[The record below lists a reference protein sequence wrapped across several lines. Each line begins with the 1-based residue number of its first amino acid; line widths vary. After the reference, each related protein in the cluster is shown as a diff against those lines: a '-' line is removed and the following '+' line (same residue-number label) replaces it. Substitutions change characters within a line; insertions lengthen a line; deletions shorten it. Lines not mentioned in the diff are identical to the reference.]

1 MKTRTRVTRQTHPR
15 RKNNLGTE
23 RKLPIGERQVG
34 VRLAFRRPGSFKI
47 QFVMEAEP
55 FEMEYIAGWLK
66 WQMSP
71 EQLEHRHPDL
81 SKEWSTEIANGAE
94 TWFYR
99 SPAEFWEGM
108 CGREGIAL
116 VKDGKVIKADC
127 TAMN

>member
-1 MKTRTRVTRQTHPR
+1 MLFIFRGRPLFPSSPYYVREK
-15 RKNNLGTE
+15 KGKGGTSIAGQD
-23 RKLPIGERQVG
+23 P
-34 VRLAFRRPGSFKI
+34 LASPGILDYSV
-47 QFVMEAEP
+47 VMEAEP

-116 VKDGKVIKADC
+116 VKDGEVPDDHLSV
-127 TAMN
+127 MN

>member
-1 MKTRTRVTRQTHPR
+1 M
-15 RKNNLGTE
+15 LG
-23 RKLPIGERQVG
+23 GAS
-34 VRLAFRRPGSFKI
+34 VREDQLACPGILDYS
-47 QFVMEAEP
+47 VAMEAEP

-81 SKEWSTEIANGAE
+81 SKEWVEEIANGAE
-94 TWFYR
+94 AWFYR
-99 SPAEFWEGM
+99 SPDEFWEGM

-116 VKDGKVIKADC
+116 VKDGEVLKADC